1 MRQHFPVWHF
11 YPWNGLRRD
20 LNDVDS
26 DPQGFAIW
34 KSDWGPLKA
43 AVKPVDMVNKPPHYR
58 GNGVECIEAI
68 QAALTP
74 EEFRGYLKGNAMKY
88 IWRERTKGE
97 DESLQKAEWYLKRL
111 LTPPATDVS
120 SGTR

>member
-1 MRQHFPVWHF
+1 MSTGFECFRCG
-11 YPWNGLRRD
+11 GLSEHGAGCPGE
-20 LNDVDS
+20 LY
-26 DPQGFAIW
+26 DPATSAQSPA
-34 KSDWGPLKA
+34 SA
-43 AVKPVDMVNKPPHYR
+43 VDMVNKPPHYQ

-88 IWRERTKGE
+88 IWRERTKGQ
-97 DESLQKAEWYLKRL
+97 DESVQKAEWYLKRL
-111 LTPPATDVS
+111 LTPPKPDVS